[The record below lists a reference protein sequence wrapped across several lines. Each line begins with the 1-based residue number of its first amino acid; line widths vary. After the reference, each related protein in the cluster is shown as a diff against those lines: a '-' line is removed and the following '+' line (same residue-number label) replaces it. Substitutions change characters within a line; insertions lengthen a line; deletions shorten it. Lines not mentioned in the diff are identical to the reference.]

1 MITELSCWLT
11 WLSGITK
18 LRDRV
23 MNEAI
28 MPSVIVPAPDSPTL
42 GSPARL
48 MAAPTTASST

>member
-1 MITELSCWLT
+1 MCCWLT